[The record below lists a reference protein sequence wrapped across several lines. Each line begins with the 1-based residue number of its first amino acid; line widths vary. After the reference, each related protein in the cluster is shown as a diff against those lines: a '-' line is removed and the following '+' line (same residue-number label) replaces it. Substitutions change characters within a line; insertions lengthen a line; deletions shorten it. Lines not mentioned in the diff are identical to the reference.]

1 MTQEHWL
8 SLALKRVLDVA
19 LSVILLAATWP
30 LFFVIAVA
38 IKLDSDGPVVFRQT
52 RVGKNG
58 KPFTLY
64 KFRTMVKDA
73 EARLRE
79 VGHLNEG
86 GPFMVKIRNDPRIT
100 RVGKFLR
107 RSSLDELPQLVN
119 VLQGNMSLVGPRPQ
133 TPDEV
138 ALYNSEQRRRL
149 KVKPGLTGLW
159 QVKARG
165 SANFDEWVYFDIKY
179 IENWSL
185 CLDFRIMVATLKQL
199 LLAKGG

>member
-149 KVKPGLTGLW
+149 K
-159 QVKARG
+159 ARG